1 MKPALRLQLSSM
13 MFLEYFIWGSWYVT
27 MGTYLGSTLHF
38 SGPQIGIAYTAVSI
52 AAMVSPIFVGMVADR
67 FFPTQRILGVLHFAG
82 ALLLFATSTILSF
95 SVFYPVFIGYMLC
108 FMPTIALTNSLS
120 FHQMEDPGTQFPGVR
135 VVGTIGFIAAMN
147 VVSFLGLEANA
158 AQFLI
163 AAAASLALGVYTFFL
178 PHTPPKQKGERVT
191 VNDVLGLD
199 ALKLMKGRSFAIL
212 VISSVLISIPL
223 AFYYSFANL
232 FLNDIGM
239 ENAASKMSLGQ
250 VCEILFLLVMPFF
263 FRRLGVKNML
273 MLAMACWGLRYVLF
287 AYGDNDSL
295 VWMLYG
301 GILLHGICYDFFF
314 VTGQIYVDRAAPA
327 HLKSATQGLITFATY
342 GVGMFIGSW
351 LSGEIVGYFSTAGPG
366 GELVTDWQATWLVPA
381 IASAVVLVIFGLLF
395 REKRQADSTS
405 TPQDKKVLAS

>member
-1 MKPALRLQLSSM
+1 MKTSLRLQLSSM

-27 MGTYLGSTLHF
+27 MGTYLGSTLNF
-38 SGPQIGIAYTAVSI
+38 SGPEIGIAYTAVSI

-67 FFPTQRILGVLHFAG
+67 FFPTQRILGALHFVG
-82 ALLLFATSTILSF
+82 ALLLLATSSILTF
-95 SVFYPVFIGYMLC
+95 GLFYPIFIGYMLC

-120 FHQMEDPGTQFPGVR
+120 FHQMENPGTQFPGIR
-135 VVGTIGFIAAMN
+135 VVGTIGFIVAMN
-147 VVSFLGLEANA
+147 VVSFLELEANA

-163 AAAASLALGVYTFFL
+163 AAAASLALGIFTFFL
-178 PHTPPKQKGERVT
+178 PHTPPRQKGERVT

-223 AFYYSFANL
+223 AFYYSFANP

-239 ENAASKMSLGQ
+239 EKAASKMSLGQ
-250 VCEILFLLVMPFF
+250 VCEILFLIVMPFF
-263 FRRLGVKNML
+263 FLRLGVKKMI
-273 MLAMACWGLRYVLF
+273 MLAMACWALRYVLF
-287 AYGDNDSL
+287 AYGDNGSL

-351 LSGEIVGYFSTAGPG
+351 LSGEVVGYFSSAGPG
-366 GELVTDWQATWLVPA
+366 GQVTNDWRAIWLVPA
-381 IASAVVLVIFGLLF
+381 IASAVVLVVFTLLF
-395 REKRQADSTS
+395 R
-405 TPQDKKVLAS
+405 DKKEVETTPAPEDKGVLAS